1 MRINTFFYSIGQGFR
16 NITRNKMFSLA
27 SFATM
32 SACIFMFGIFYILVM
47 NFSSMIHTAEES
59 VAVTIFFEKGT
70 DEARIQEIGHIVEA
84 RTEVSKAEFVSKEDA
99 WAYVK
104 EYYFEGRED
113 LAAAFENDNPVA
125 NSEHYN
131 IYLED
136 VSMQDSLVKYLK
148 SLDGIREVKESEKV
162 ADALTDF
169 NRLVG
174 YISMGIILIL
184 LSVAVF
190 LISNTVSV
198 GINVRSEEIGI
209 MKLIGATDY
218 LVRAPFVVEGMII
231 GFVGSAIPLGFLF
244 LIYGKVQEYVAARFV
259 YIGSYLNFVD
269 PIEIFQILVPVGL
282 ILGVGIG
289 FFGSL
294 VTVRR
299 HLKV

>member
-70 DEARIQEIGHIVEA
+70 DEARIQEIGRIVEA